1 MTLNWRWLRLAKPI
15 KAARNKFGRGS
26 SRGKSAPWTDVEP
39 SAVLAR
45 KLSSVLLNSYA
56 VRGWKW
62 PL

>member
-15 KAARNKFGRGS
+15 KAARNKFGSGS
-26 SRGKSAPWTDVEP
+26 SRQECPWTDVQP